1 MELYNL
7 YAMLG
12 IISAILLVLSM
23 SRGVVTL
30 LLPVIIAQN
39 KAQGKRGSFSQ
50 SILVTLTKSHGLFG
64 ILALLFAIAHGA
76 LMFITN
82 EMPSLTGGSLIV
94 LLFVQGG
101 LGVLQ
106 SRRIGNV
113 KLWSRLHSTLPYVL
127 LVLLLSHILL
137 NSFAGL

>member
-1 MELYNL
+1 MELYDL
-7 YAMLG
+7 YRILG
-12 IISAILLVLSM
+12 ILSAILLSLSL

-30 LLPVIIAQN
+30 LLPVVVAQN
-39 KAQGKRGSFSQ
+39 KTQGRKGSFSQ
-50 SILVTLTKSHGLFG
+50 SVLITLTKSHGLFG
-64 ILALLFAIAHGA
+64 IFALLLAIAHA
-76 LMFITN
+76 TLMFITN

-113 KLWSRLHSTLPYVL
+113 KLWTKIHSTLPYALLAL
-127 LVLLLSHILL
+127 LVAHILL
-137 NSFAGL
+137 NSVAGL